1 MAACGRASAIA
12 TCRCNPSRRLRSWR
26 RLLPA
31 YGLQDLPPKPEEKPN
46 TSPLPLTPGR
56 GHFYL
61 AEKRTFLLC
70 VDTNP
75 QTGLKVVCNGKRSRV
90 TNISDNEDCR

>member
-12 TCRCNPSRRLRSWR
+12 TCRCRPAQPRHCGRQ
-26 RLLPA
+26 LLPA

-70 VDTNP
+70 VDRARKAGICQALGGNWP
-75 QTGLKVVCNGKRSRV
+75 GPARKN
-90 TNISDNEDCR
+90 